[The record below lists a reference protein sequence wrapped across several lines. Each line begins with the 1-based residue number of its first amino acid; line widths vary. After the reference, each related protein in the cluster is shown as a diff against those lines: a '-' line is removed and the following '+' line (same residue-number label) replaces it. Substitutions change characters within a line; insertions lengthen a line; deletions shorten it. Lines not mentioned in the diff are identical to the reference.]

1 MMDCPYC
8 AEPIKDQA
16 IACKHCGRDFFVIQP
31 LLQKL
36 HEAQEKISEAQS
48 KIKELEQK
56 IAETPILE
64 STDLTGERLPQK
76 PIGAWPALPLY
87 IVVPLILVG
96 LSVSHY
102 LIIMI
107 FDLKLIYLRI
117 ASIIIPLALAF
128 FVSIENQKNI
138 IFDFLIGTTIGI
150 LSVTA
155 MSLVV
160 SRIDHVPIF
169 PDDLLG
175 WKEFLTYAASICLSY
190 FSGVFIRRGIAN
202 VQDKNSPAGFVTEMI
217 SRLLAEQ
224 MGGTDQVPAKDKIEA
239 NIRAL
244 KAIRTVSVATASAVG
259 SVYTG
264 ISNLIN

>member
-1 MMDCPYC
+1 
-8 AEPIKDQA
+8 
-16 IACKHCGRDFFVIQP
+16 
-31 LLQKL
+31 
-36 HEAQEKISEAQS
+36 
-48 KIKELEQK
+48 
-56 IAETPILE
+56 
-64 STDLTGERLPQK
+64 
-76 PIGAWPALPLY
+76 
-87 IVVPLILVG
+87 
-96 LSVSHY
+96 
-102 LIIMI
+102 
-107 FDLKLIYLRI
+107 
-117 ASIIIPLALAF
+117 
-128 FVSIENQKNI
+128 
-138 IFDFLIGTTIGI
+138 
-150 LSVTA
+150 

-244 KAIRTVSVATASAVG
+244 KAIRTVSVATASAACSCLQRYLAEPATAEVPRMRVLVAIATKALG
-259 SVYTG
+259 S
-264 ISNLIN
+264 